1 MTNRRK
7 LIIGA
12 AGLVLTTFLLTSAL
26 FIFLFQS
33 QLANVA
39 DTGKFLKVLSIIKS
53 RYVEEIPIAN
63 LMSGAVKGLVEGL
76 NDPHSVYMDA
86 KIYKEFQIETE
97 GSFGGV
103 GIVIGLKEGKGLTV
117 IAPIE
122 GTPGERA
129 GIKSG
134 DVILQI
140 NGQDTKDMQQDE
152 AVAKIR
158 GPEGTQ
164 VSLTIRRDGEKEL
177 RNFTVTRA
185 NIQLKTVNAK
195 MLDNGIG
202 YIRIS
207 TFNESTSNDFV
218 KAYNDLGKQGMK
230 TLILDLRDNPGGLL
244 NECIKVSRNFIP
256 KGTIVSVAGRDGKME
271 VYTSDLEQVKY
282 PMVVLVNGGSAS
294 ASEIVAGAVQ
304 DTKAGTIIG
313 TKTYGKG
320 SVQTIFDLSDGTAVK
335 LTIAKYFTPAG
346 RSINGTGIEPD
357 IAITNPEGKDL
368 QLSKA
373 IEILTNNQ

>member
-1 MTNRRK
+1 MTSRRK
-7 LIIGA
+7 IIMGA
-12 AGLVLTTFLLTSAL
+12 VGLVVATFLVTSSL
-26 FIFLFQS
+26 FVFLFQT
-33 QLANVA
+33 QLASVS
-39 DTGKFLKVLSIIKS
+39 DTSKLVKVMAIIKA
-53 RYVEEIPIAN
+53 RYVEDVAVGN

-97 GSFGGV
+97 GAFGGV
-103 GIVIGLKEGKGLTV
+103 GIVIGLKEGKALTV

-134 DVILQI
+134 DVIMQI
-140 NGQDTKDMQQDE
+140 DGQDTKNMNQDE
-152 AVAKIR
+152 AVSRIR

-164 VSLTIRRDGEKEL
+164 VSLMIRRDGEKEL
-177 RNFTVTRA
+177 RNFTLTRA

-207 TFNESTSNDFV
+207 TFNESTGNDFN
-218 KAYNDLGKQGMK
+218 KAFTDLGKQGMK
-230 TLILDLRDNPGGLL
+230 ALVLDLRDNPGGLL
-244 NECIKVSRNFIP
+244 NECVKVARNFVP
-256 KGTIVSVAGRDGKME
+256 QGTIVSVVGRDGKSE
-271 VYTSDLEQVKY
+271 VHTSDLAQAKY
-282 PMVVLVNGGSAS
+282 PMAVLVNGGSAS

-304 DTKAGTIIG
+304 DTKIGTLIG

-320 SVQTIFDLSDGTAVK
+320 SVQTIYDLHDGTAVK
-335 LTIAKYFTPAG
+335 LTIAKYLTPAG
-346 RSINGTGIEPD
+346 RSINGKGIEPD
-357 IAITNPEGKDL
+357 IMITDQEGKDQ
-368 QLSKA
+368 QLAKA
-373 IEILTNNQ
+373 VEILTKK